1 MSTNIEQIKL
11 EAEKLTNQT
20 KESLKAVKVIA
31 LAQAWKILQL
41 VIAAVI
47 QIIEE
52 IGTDLSSSE
61 KKSLAMD
68 CVSKFYDSV
77 FLVIDIPFVPNM
89 FEPIIHK
96 HVKSILMILVS
107 STIDAM
113 VTTFRNAGVFVDPSA
128 KVNSILDVIPK
139 VSEK

>member
-1 MSTNIEQIKL
+1 MSTSIEQIKL

-20 KESLKAVKVIA
+20 KESLKTVKIIA

-41 VIAAVI
+41 VVAAII

-52 IGTDLSSSE
+52 IGADLSSPE
-61 KKSLAMD
+61 KKLLAMD

-77 FLVIDIPFVPNM
+77 FLVIDVPFVPNM
-89 FEPIIHK
+89 VEPIIHK

>member
-1 MSTNIEQIKL
+1 M
-11 EAEKLTNQT
+11 
-20 KESLKAVKVIA
+20 V
-31 LAQAWKILQL
+31 
-41 VIAAVI
+41 AAII

-52 IGTDLSSSE
+52 IGADLSSPE
-61 KKSLAMD
+61 KKLLAMD

-77 FLVIDIPFVPNM
+77 FLVIDVPFVPNM
-89 FEPIIHK
+89 VEPIIHK

>member
-1 MSTNIEQIKL
+1 MSTSIEQIKL

-20 KESLKAVKVIA
+20 KESLKTVKVIA

-41 VIAAVI
+41 VVAAII

-52 IGTDLSSSE
+52 IGADLSSPE
-61 KKSLAMD
+61 KKLLAMD

-77 FLVIDIPFVPNM
+77 FLVIDVPFVPNM
-89 FEPIIHK
+89 IEPIIHK

>member
-1 MSTNIEQIKL
+1 MSPSIEQIKL

-20 KESLKAVKVIA
+20 KESLKTVKIIA

-41 VIAAVI
+41 VVAAII

-52 IGTDLSSSE
+52 IGADLSSPE
-61 KKSLAMD
+61 KKLLAMD

-77 FLVIDIPFVPNM
+77 FLVIDVPFVPNM
-89 FEPIIHK
+89 VEPIIHK

>member
-1 MSTNIEQIKL
+1 MSTSIEQIKL

-20 KESLKAVKVIA
+20 KESLKTVKVIA

-41 VIAAVI
+41 VIAAII

-52 IGTDLSSSE
+52 IGADLRSPE
-61 KKSLAMD
+61 KKLLAID

-77 FLVIDIPFVPNM
+77 FLVIDVPFVPNM
-89 FEPIIHK
+89 IEPIIHK

>member
-1 MSTNIEQIKL
+1 MSTSIEQIKL

-20 KESLKAVKVIA
+20 KESLKTVKVIA

-41 VIAAVI
+41 VIAAII

-52 IGTDLSSSE
+52 IGADLSSPE
-61 KKSLAMD
+61 KKLLAID

-77 FLVIDIPFVPNM
+77 FLVIDVPFVPNM
-89 FEPIIHK
+89 IEPIIHK